1 MWSHSAS
8 HKLLSFQSS
17 YIRHWLGGSSQ
28 RPLSSPFSTNLWKLC
43 CCFEPPLWLLWGGG
57 GAVLLELQFIV
68 RSFSHFTSFSFSA
81 CSLNFF
87 HLLPI
92 WTSRGMQTA
101 TISHM
106 LKVVHENMWAT
117 VQIPLAIQCDMQL
130 LLLLSLSVNT
140 WSHFIIKS
148 LHNGAFCG
156 QSGSWKGLSPKF
168 ELDSNENKRKKM
180 VAIVVNSD

>member
-8 HKLLSFQSS
+8 HKFLSFQSS

-28 RPLSSPFSTNLWKLC
+28 GPLSSPFSTNLWKLC
-43 CCFEPPLWLLWGGG
+43 CCFEPPLWLLWGRGG
-57 GAVLLELQFIV
+57 LLELQFIV
-68 RSFSHFTSFSFSA
+68 RSFSHLTSFSFSA

-92 WTSRGMQTA
+92 WTLRGMQTA

-106 LKVVHENMWAT
+106 LKVVHENMWET

-130 LLLLSLSVNT
+130 LLLLSPKCEYL
-140 WSHFIIKS
+140 IS
-148 LHNGAFCG
+148 LHHQITAQWSILWSIWLLKRVFTPIWIG
-156 QSGSWKGLSPKF
+156 Q
-168 ELDSNENKRKKM
+168 
-180 VAIVVNSD
+180 